1 MQLEYLL
8 TYRAIIGSSIA
19 IGSSPAAGDRSVAR
33 VTGGTFEGPGI
44 KGTIIE
50 PGADWVRRTSDGFGQ
65 IDVRL
70 IFATD
75 DDAHIYVTYTGLL
88 EFNDKIMTT
97 LAGGNETQFG
107 DNYFATQVRFET
119 GAVQYAHLNQTL
131 AVGEGRLL
139 GNEVEYRCYRLV
151 PGGS

>member
-8 TYRAIIGSSIA
+8 SYRAVIGSSLS
-19 IGSSPAAGDRSVAR
+19 IGASPAAGDRSIAR
-33 VTGGTFEGPGI
+33 VTGGTFEGPGL
-44 KGTIIE
+44 KGTIVE

-65 IDVRL
+65 VDVRL

-88 EFNDKIMTT
+88 EFSDKVMQT
-97 LAGGNETQFG
+97 LASGAEMQFG
-107 DNYFATQVRFET
+107 DSYFATQIRFET
-119 GAVQYAHLNQTL
+119 GSDKYAYLNNTL

-139 GNEVEYRCYRLV
+139 GNEVEYRCYRLI
-151 PGGS
+151 PGGA